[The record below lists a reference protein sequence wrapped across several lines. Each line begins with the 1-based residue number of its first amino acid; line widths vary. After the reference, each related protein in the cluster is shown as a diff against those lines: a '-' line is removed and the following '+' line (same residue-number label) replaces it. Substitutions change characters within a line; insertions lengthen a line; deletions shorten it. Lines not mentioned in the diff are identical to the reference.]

1 MTPGGAKLRV
11 LGAAVLFSTGA
22 AAIKA
27 VSFSGW
33 QVACLRSGVAAVALF
48 ALLPETRRR
57 PNGKMLGIGLVYAFT
72 LTSYVLANKL
82 TTAAS
87 SIFLQSTAPLYILM
101 LSPWLLKESVRRR
114 DLLYMVALAAGL
126 GCCFIGLEPA
136 TAISPNPF
144 LGNVFAVL
152 SGVGWALTMIGMR
165 YLSKAGSALGKEGSA
180 AVAAAWGNAF
190 NFALCLFAAVPFA
203 AAGSPDAAGW
213 ADWGIILYL
222 GVFQIGLAYVF
233 LTKAL
238 SKVPALE
245 ASLLLMFEPV
255 LNPVWAWLV
264 HDERPGSGSLA
275 GGAVILLA
283 TLVKSWADARWP
295 PPEAPPAPGGPGEP
309 VPA

>member
-33 QVACLRSGVAAVALF
+33 QVACLRSGVAALALF
-48 ALLPETRRR
+48 LLLPETRRR
-57 PNGKMLGIGLVYAFT
+57 PNGKMLGIGLIYAFT

-101 LSPWLLKESVRRR
+101 LSPWLLQESVRRR

-126 GCCFIGLEPA
+126 GCCFIGLEPP

-165 YLSKAGSALGKEGSA
+165 YLGKEGSG
-180 AVAAAWGNAF
+180 AVAAAWGNTF
-190 NFALCLFAAVPFA
+190 NCVLCLFAALPFA
-203 AAGSPDAAGW
+203 AAPW
-213 ADWGIILYL
+213 VDWGIILYL
-222 GVFQIGLAYVF
+222 GVVQIGLAYVF

-238 SKVPALE
+238 SRVPALE

-264 HDERPGSGSLA
+264 HDERPGSGSLL

-283 TLVKSWADARWP
+283 TLVKTWADARWP
-295 PPEAPPAPGGPGEP
+295 PPEAPSAAGGPGEP

>member
-27 VSFSGW
+27 VEFSGV
-33 QVACLRSGVAAVALF
+33 QVACLRSGVAALALF
-48 ALLPETRRR
+48 ALIPETRRR
-57 PNGKMLGIGLVYAFT
+57 PNLKILGIGLVYAFT

-87 SIFLQSTAPLYILM
+87 SIFLQSTAPLYILI

-114 DLLYMVALAAGL
+114 DVLYMVALGAGL
-126 GCCFIGLEPA
+126 GCCFIGLDPP

-144 LGNVFAVL
+144 LGNIFAVL

-165 YLSKAGSALGKEGSA
+165 YLGKEGSA
-180 AVAAAWGNAF
+180 AVAAAGGNAV

-203 AAGSPDAAGW
+203 AAGPR
-213 ADWGIILYL
+213 DWGIILYL

-238 SKVPALE
+238 SQVPALE

-264 HDERPGSGSLA
+264 HAERPSNGSLF

-283 TLVKSWADARWP
+283 TLVKTWADARWP
-295 PPEAPPAPGGPGEP
+295 PPETPAAPGAP

>member
-33 QVACLRSGVAAVALF
+33 QVACLRSGVAALALF
-48 ALLPETRRR
+48 AFLPETRRR
-57 PNGKMLGIGLVYAFT
+57 PSPKMLGIGLIYAFT

-114 DLLYMVALAAGL
+114 DLLYMVALGAGL
-126 GCCFIGLEPA
+126 GCCFLDLEPA

-165 YLSKAGSALGKEGSA
+165 YLGKEGSG

-190 NFALCLFAAVPFA
+190 NFALCLFVAFPFA
-203 AAGSPDAAGW
+203 AAAAR
-213 ADWGIILYL
+213 DWGIILYL
-222 GVFQIGLAYVF
+222 GVIQIGLAYVF
-233 LTKAL
+233 LTRAL
-238 SKVPALE
+238 SRVPALE

-255 LNPVWAWLV
+255 LNPVWAWLA
-264 HDERPGSGSLA
+264 HDERPGTGALA

-283 TLVKSWADARWP
+283 TLVKTWADARWP
-295 PPEAPPAPGGPGEP
+295 PPEAPAAPGGPGEP